1 MEKINHKMLYE
12 DINKL
17 MGPSIF
23 IQKFGD
29 SPMNRIMDF
38 LMLFSDEDFYL
49 KLMAGKS
56 GVSYSTTKILAKE
69 LVKKEFIIHT
79 KNIGKAK
86 MYRLNKKNYF
96 IKQFANFYW
105 EITNIEVDKRI
116 KEDGLKEKEIK
127 IKA

>member
-1 MEKINHKMLYE
+1 MEKSNNEMMYE
-12 DINKL
+12 DTNKL
-17 MGPSIF
+17 MGPSVF

-38 LMLFSDEDFYL
+38 LMLFSNDEFYL

-79 KNIGKAK
+79 KTIGKAK
-86 MYRLNKKNYF
+86 MYKLNKKNLF
-96 IKQFANFYW
+96 IKQFHNFYC
-105 EITNIEVDKRI
+105 EITDIEVDKII
-116 KEDGLKEKEIK
+116 KEDDLKEIM

>member
-1 MEKINHKMLYE
+1 MEKLNHQE

-38 LMLFSDEDFYL
+38 FMTFTNDELYL
-49 KLMAGKS
+49 KEIADKS
-56 GVSYSTTKILAKE
+56 GVSYSTIKLLAKE

-79 KNIGKAK
+79 KIIGKAK
-86 MYRLNKKNYF
+86 MYKLNKKN
-96 IKQFANFYW
+96 
-105 EITNIEVDKRI
+105 
-116 KEDGLKEKEIK
+116 LS
-127 IKA
+127 